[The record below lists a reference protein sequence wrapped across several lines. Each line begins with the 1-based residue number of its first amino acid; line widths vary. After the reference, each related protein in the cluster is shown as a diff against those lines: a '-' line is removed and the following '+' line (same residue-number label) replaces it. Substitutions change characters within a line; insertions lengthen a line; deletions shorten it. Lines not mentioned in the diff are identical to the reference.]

1 MKFIIIAISTIL
13 LFEQASSNEPF
24 VVLEYKGMSGAG
36 SGLNK
41 ENIFIKNQNH
51 SVVHKVQSGESLSSI
66 LNKYYGKSGLN
77 MKVIEIS
84 IIEMNKHA
92 FVRNNPHFLYA
103 GKKIKI
109 PSLNEI
115 MNLVKNEKN
124 VTEFVGTLNGSG
136 LAIGRTLIG
145 IMENYQNSD
154 GSITIP
160 NALRPYMN
168 NLEKISLN

>member
-1 MKFIIIAISTIL
+1 MKFIMTVISIIL
-13 LFEQASSNEPF
+13 LFEQVSSNEPF
-24 VVLEYKGMSGAG
+24 VVLEYKGMSASG

-66 LNKYYGKSGLN
+66 LDKYYGKSGLN

-124 VTEFVGTLNGSG
+124 VTNH
-136 LAIGRTLIG
+136 
-145 IMENYQNSD
+145 NSSSKTNHIYFY
-154 GSITIP
+154 G
-160 NALRPYMN
+160 N
-168 NLEKISLN
+168 

>member
-1 MKFIIIAISTIL
+1 MKYIITIISLFL
-13 LFEQASSNEPF
+13 LFGHARSNEPF
-24 VVLEYKGMSGAG
+24 VVLEYKGISGTE

-41 ENIFIKNQNH
+41 ENIFIKNQNYSFKH
-51 SVVHKVQSGESLSSI
+51 EVQSGESLSGI
-66 LNKYYGKSGLN
+66 LDKYYGNSGLN
-77 MKVIEIS
+77 MKIVEIS

-124 VTEFVGTLNGSG
+124 TN
-136 LAIGRTLIG
+136 
-145 IMENYQNSD
+145 NQNSSSKSNHIYFY
-154 GSITIP
+154 G
-160 NALRPYMN
+160 N
-168 NLEKISLN
+168 

>member
-1 MKFIIIAISTIL
+1 MKFIIIAISIIL
-13 LFEQASSNEPF
+13 LFEQAGSNEPF

-66 LNKYYGKSGLN
+66 LDKYYGKSGLN

-103 GKKIKI
+103 GKKLKI

-124 VTEFVGTLNGSG
+124 VN
-136 LAIGRTLIG
+136 
-145 IMENYQNSD
+145 NHNSSSKTNHIYFY
-154 GSITIP
+154 G
-160 NALRPYMN
+160 N
-168 NLEKISLN
+168 

>member
-1 MKFIIIAISTIL
+1 MKFIIIAISIIL
-13 LFEQASSNEPF
+13 LFEQSGSNEPF
-24 VVLEYKGMSGAG
+24 VVLEYKGMSGTG

-41 ENIFIKNQNH
+41 ENVFIKNQNH

-66 LNKYYGKSGLN
+66 LDKYYGKSGLN

-115 MNLVKNEKN
+115 MNLVKNKPDKKTSFDNKKN
-124 VTEFVGTLNGSG
+124 HIYFYGN
-136 LAIGRTLIG
+136 
-145 IMENYQNSD
+145 
-154 GSITIP
+154 
-160 NALRPYMN
+160 
-168 NLEKISLN
+168 

>member
-1 MKFIIIAISTIL
+1 MKFIITVISL
-13 LFEQASSNEPF
+13 VFLFEQVSSNEPF
-24 VVLEYKGMSGAG
+24 VVLEYKGVSSAG
-36 SGLNK
+36 SSLNK
-41 ENIFIKNQNH
+41 DNIFIKNQNY
-51 SVVHKVQSGESLSSI
+51 SVNHKVQNGESLSSI

-103 GKKIKI
+103 GKKLKI

-124 VTEFVGTLNGSG
+124 VTNH
-136 LAIGRTLIG
+136 
-145 IMENYQNSD
+145 NSSSKTNHIYFY
-154 GSITIP
+154 G
-160 NALRPYMN
+160 N
-168 NLEKISLN
+168 

>member
-1 MKFIIIAISTIL
+1 MKFFIIAISIIL
-13 LFEQASSNEPF
+13 LFEQAGSNEPF
-24 VVLEYKGMSGAG
+24 VVLEYKGMSGAE

-109 PSLNEI
+109 PFKTLKYALFYTSTKTVKKRYKKSALQIKKTKLLMIKIKNKFYTI
-115 MNLVKNEKN
+115 MHL
-124 VTEFVGTLNGSG
+124 
-136 LAIGRTLIG
+136 
-145 IMENYQNSD
+145 
-154 GSITIP
+154 
-160 NALRPYMN
+160 
-168 NLEKISLN
+168 

>member
-1 MKFIIIAISTIL
+1 MKLIIIAISIIL

-24 VVLEYKGMSGAG
+24 VVLEYKGMSASG

-51 SVVHKVQSGESLSSI
+51 SVVHKVQSGESLSGI
-66 LNKYYGKSGLN
+66 LDKYYGKSGLN

-115 MNLVKNEKN
+115 MNLVKNES
-124 VTEFVGTLNGSG
+124 VTNKSSSTKTNHIYFYGN
-136 LAIGRTLIG
+136 
-145 IMENYQNSD
+145 
-154 GSITIP
+154 
-160 NALRPYMN
+160 
-168 NLEKISLN
+168 

>member
-1 MKFIIIAISTIL
+1 MKFIIIAISIIL
-13 LFEQASSNEPF
+13 LFEQAGSNEPF

-66 LNKYYGKSGLN
+66 LSGLN

-115 MNLVKNEKN
+115 MNLVKNEKS
-124 VTEFVGTLNGSG
+124 VTNH
-136 LAIGRTLIG
+136 
-145 IMENYQNSD
+145 NSSSKTNHIYFY
-154 GSITIP
+154 G
-160 NALRPYMN
+160 N
-168 NLEKISLN
+168 

>member
-1 MKFIIIAISTIL
+1 MKFIITVISL
-13 LFEQASSNEPF
+13 VFLFEQVSSKEPF
-24 VVLEYKGMSGAG
+24 VVLEYKGVSSAG
-36 SGLNK
+36 SSLNK
-41 ENIFIKNQNH
+41 DNIFIKNQNY
-51 SVVHKVQSGESLSSI
+51 SVNHKVQNGESLSSI

-103 GKKIKI
+103 GKKLKI

-124 VTEFVGTLNGSG
+124 VTNH
-136 LAIGRTLIG
+136 
-145 IMENYQNSD
+145 NSSSKTNHIYFY
-154 GSITIP
+154 G
-160 NALRPYMN
+160 N
-168 NLEKISLN
+168 

>member
-1 MKFIIIAISTIL
+1 MKFIIIAISIIL
-13 LFEQASSNEPF
+13 LFEQAGSNEPF

-66 LNKYYGKSGLN
+66 LDKYYGKSGLN

-103 GKKIKI
+103 GKK
-109 PSLNEI
+109 
-115 MNLVKNEKN
+115 
-124 VTEFVGTLNGSG
+124 
-136 LAIGRTLIG
+136 
-145 IMENYQNSD
+145 
-154 GSITIP
+154 
-160 NALRPYMN
+160 
-168 NLEKISLN
+168 